1 MFSRTK
7 FGLLA
12 TLCFSKQDVPVKR
25 GAQSGSRAL
34 WALLLTGALA
44 ACGGGN
50 GSNPPADQ
58 PQSPTG
64 TTGTLLRTTELS
76 TLSVPYLKSVFD
88 SLPELADL
96 PGPQR
101 NALAAEIQYGVRL
114 VAFEYTTTG
123 PAGEARKASALA
135 MLPTTPGASVG
146 TLAYMHGTSTKR
158 DFIPSV
164 GDYDENVPPAVL
176 FAARG
181 RFVVSPDYLGL
192 GASDLP
198 YHPYLQRATLAA
210 AGRDALT
217 AGVELARRNSLALD
231 GNLFIAGYSEG
242 GFAAAALQRRLQQA
256 PLQALGLRG
265 TMSIAGPLDS
275 LAWVKSTLSADP
287 ATGRDSGRSIYT
299 AFTAWS
305 YQRVYGDLYSQ
316 ATEVFNAPYAGQL
329 DALFDGTRSGDE
341 IGAALPASPRMLLTA
356 TALTATLSGSNQIAA
371 RIRGND
377 VIDVNPAS
385 PLISCHGT
393 LDDTVPYSITVAAR
407 ERLAAR
413 GASLIVLEQNGKDH
427 GSAYGPC
434 ILEAVRMFR

>member
-1 MFSRTK
+1 MFSRTT
-7 FGLLA
+7 FGQLA
-12 TLCFSKQDVPVKR
+12 TLCFSKQHVPVKR
-25 GAQSGSRAL
+25 GAKSGPCAL
-34 WALLLTGALA
+34 LALLLTGALA

-50 GSNPPADQ
+50 GSNPPAAQ
-58 PQSPTG
+58 PQTQTG
-64 TTGTLLRTTELS
+64 TTGTLLRATELS
-76 TLSVPYLKSVFD
+76 SLSVPYLKAVFE

-101 NALAAEIQYGVRL
+101 DALAAEIQYGVRL

-135 MLPTTPGASVG
+135 MLPTTPSASVA
-146 TLAYMHGTSTKR
+146 TLIYMHGTSTER
-158 DFIPSV
+158 AFIPSV
-164 GDYDENVPPAVL
+164 GDYDENVAPAVL

-181 RFVVSPDYLGL
+181 RLVVSPDYLGL

-198 YHPYLQRATLAA
+198 YHPYLHRDTLAA

-242 GFAAAALQRRLQQA
+242 GFAAAALQRQLQQA
-256 PLQALGLRG
+256 PLQALGLRS
-265 TMSIAGPLDS
+265 TMSIAGPLD
-275 LAWVKSTLSADP
+275 LPAAVKSTLSADP

-299 AFTAWS
+299 AFTVWS

-316 ATEVFNAPYAGQL
+316 ATEVFNTPYADQL
-329 DALFDGTRSGDE
+329 DALFGGTRSSGE
-341 IGAALPASPRMLLTA
+341 IGAALPASPRMLLT
-356 TALTATLSGSNQIAA
+356 TNALTATISGSNQIAA

-377 VIDVNPAS
+377 VIDINPAS

-413 GASLIVLEQNGKDH
+413 GAALSVLEQNGKDH

-434 ILEAVRMFR
+434 MFEAVRIFR